1 MRKDSETTRQPGG
14 PVLPNQPSGF
24 DPVPEARTLLRSL
37 RVGSLATLDGESG
50 YPFATLVSVATD
62 LDGAPLLLMSQLSAH
77 TRNVS
82 ADARVSLLLSR
93 GGKGDPLAHPRLTVV
108 GRCLPF
114 AEDRARTRFL
124 ARHPKAA
131 LYAGFG
137 DFAFYRIAIEGGHL
151 NGGFARAARLS
162 ADELMTN
169 IEDARGLVEAEASAV
184 EHMNEDHAEAVALY
198 ATKLLGLRSG
208 RWVVTGIDPDG
219 LDLMLREETARLP
232 FPQRVTTPG
241 ELRLALKHLADA
253 ARTGS

>member
-24 DPVPEARTLLRSL
+24 DPVAASKALLRGI
-37 RVGSLATLDGESG
+37 RVGALATLDRESG

-62 LDGAPLLLMSQLSAH
+62 IDSAPLLLMSQLSAH
-77 TRNVS
+77 TRNIE
-82 ADARVSLLLSR
+82 ADQRVSLMLSR

-108 GRCLPF
+108 GRCTVI
-114 AEDRARTRFL
+114 AEDRARSRFL

-137 DFAFYRIAIEGGHL
+137 DFAFYRVTLEGGHL

-162 ADELMTN
+162 AEELLTALD
-169 IEDARGLVEAEASAV
+169 DAAALVAAEPSAV
-184 EHMNEDHAEAVALY
+184 DHMNADHADAVSLY
-198 ATKLLGLRSG
+198 ATRLLGLRSG
-208 RWVVTGIDPDG
+208 RWVVTGIDPEG

-232 FPQRVTTPG
+232 FRERITSPG
-241 ELRLALKHLADA
+241 DLRLALKHLADA
-253 ARTGS
+253 ARATP

>member
-50 YPFATLVSVATD
+50 YPFASLVSVATD

-114 AEDRARTRFL
+114 AEDRARTR
-124 ARHPKAA
+124 
-131 LYAGFG
+131 
-137 DFAFYRIAIEGGHL
+137 
-151 NGGFARAARLS
+151 
-162 ADELMTN
+162 
-169 IEDARGLVEAEASAV
+169 
-184 EHMNEDHAEAVALY
+184 
-198 ATKLLGLRSG
+198 
-208 RWVVTGIDPDG
+208 
-219 LDLMLREETARLP
+219 
-232 FPQRVTTPG
+232 
-241 ELRLALKHLADA
+241 
-253 ARTGS
+253 